1 MDCDTDMHSP
11 YDATSK
17 DKFNGRRPSQFS
29 EDLCSAAAGRIL
41 EMVGRYCT
49 QIHDR
54 MLLIT
59 TSRTLRA
66 FNQGIPR
73 SAEVGG
79 QGWRSPN
86 DVWGALRMN
95 GG

>member
-1 MDCDTDMHSP
+1 MDDDLP
-11 YDATSK
+11 
-17 DKFNGRRPSQFS
+17 KFQRTF
-29 EDLCSAAAGRIL
+29 CSAAAGSIL

-54 MLLIT
+54 MLL

-66 FNQGIPR
+66 FDQGITR